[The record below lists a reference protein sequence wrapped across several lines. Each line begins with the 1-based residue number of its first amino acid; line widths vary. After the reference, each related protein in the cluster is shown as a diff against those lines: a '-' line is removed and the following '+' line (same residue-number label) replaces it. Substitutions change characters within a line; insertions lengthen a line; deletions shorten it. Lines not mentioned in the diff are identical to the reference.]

1 VAFNEG
7 NRVIPA
13 GAEGEAE
20 MSENEKSTDPGLS
33 AAARKE
39 LRGREPREAVADHE
53 AAQQA
58 FHENRERL
66 RQERLAREAAAG
78 PMLYPAPELPDGT
91 PIENVI
97 FYEDRERGNSRGME
111 NRRRNSRGFGC
122 NAVGPA
128 GSWTGL
134 GHLSS

>member
-1 VAFNEG
+1 
-7 NRVIPA
+7 
-13 GAEGEAE
+13 

-33 AAARKE
+33 AVERKE
-39 LRGREPREAVADHE
+39 LRGREAKEAVADHE

-66 RQERLAREAAAG
+66 REERLAREAGRGADALSCARTSRRHAHRKR
-78 PMLYPAPELPDGT
+78 P
-91 PIENVI
+91 I
-97 FYEDRERGNSRGME
+97 FYEDQERGNSRGME